1 MSILLPH
8 PLSKTF
14 PSMSTDEKEAFFADI
29 QKYGQRQ
36 PIITWDGMILD
47 GLHRYEACTFLG
59 IQPKVE
65 PLAEGVDP
73 VAWVI
78 SANLQRRHLTASQ
91 RSAALVACADWAKS
105 GRPEKGEAASPMTVP
120 AMALAA
126 DVSERTIQQAK
137 RAHAAGLGKA
147 VRDGLVTAEQGAA
160 IAKLPVD
167 ERTAA
172 MEAPPATKARLKAK
186 PNDGEGKTVKALH
199 AEIAE
204 LTDAM
209 DESDRQKQDLIKLV
223 DSDDRLGSLL
233 QEIAKLR
240 AEKKVLQTRNDD
252 LVRRVQELQTNLW
265 AVKKRLAEMDQ
276 SGNDGEETSTDM
288 DGNGWDGSE
297 EVFSNEEV
305 ADGD

>member
-1 MSILLPH
+1 
-8 PLSKTF
+8 
-14 PSMSTDEKEAFFADI
+14 
-29 QKYGQRQ
+29 
-36 PIITWDGMILD
+36 
-47 GLHRYEACTFLG
+47 
-59 IQPKVE
+59 
-65 PLAEGVDP
+65 
-73 VAWVI
+73 
-78 SANLQRRHLTASQ
+78 
-91 RSAALVACADWAKS
+91 
-105 GRPEKGEAASPMTVP
+105 
-120 AMALAA
+120 
-126 DVSERTIQQAK
+126 
-137 RAHAAGLGKA
+137 
-147 VRDGLVTAEQGAA
+147 
-160 IAKLPVD
+160 
-167 ERTAA
+167 
-172 MEAPPATKARLKAK
+172 
-186 PNDGEGKTVKALH
+186 
-199 AEIAE
+199 
-204 LTDAM
+204 M